1 MPRKAP
7 DGKGVTEHR
16 ITFGNKERE
25 FISAIR
31 EQEKTNAI
39 IKGVGSIIPG
49 LGIVAVAGG
58 IGVAAY
64 ALYRWVGMS
73 GNPVD
78 AIVNAGTTIGET
90 ILGTT
95 VEEQVAQ
102 SLDPLQNEYTLV
114 IQRCDEM
121 MAVQTAII
129 ANPNSTANQKA
140 QAELEITRIQRVC
153 RKKVKSVL
161 AKLKR
166 IQENPEYVATAGT
179 WLGPDVVKY

>member
-25 FISAIR
+25 FISQIQ
-31 EQEKTNAI
+31 EQEKTTAI
-39 IKGVGSIIPG
+39 IKGVGSIVPG
-49 LGIVAVAGG
+49 LGVVAIAGG

-102 SLDPLQNEYTLV
+102 SLDPLQNEY
-114 IQRCDEM
+114 M
-121 MAVQTAII
+121 MVKQKCTADIAVQQEII

-140 QAELEITRIQRVC
+140 QAELEITNINRRCHKKIQSVMARL
-153 RKKVKSVL
+153 RKL
-161 AKLKR
+161 
-166 IQENPEYVATAGT
+166 QENPEYVATAGT